1 MPFQDRINASPWP
14 LYCISYNDMKRSV
27 FELMRSDSGTAYPE
41 KEFQDLLQVEVDKV
55 NLFTNVKFEDIFR
68 SLQSLAISTE
78 APTEVCADP
87 VKKKLYFSQLE
98 KSIDLIALEI
108 VNLDKYVRVN
118 CEGLI
123 KLVSKFD
130 AILRSSGANWFI
142 ARLGKEEFCNVNFQ
156 SLFILLSLTWTKY
169 RQATAAAATSES
181 GTWRPPE
188 SFVRQT
194 SKYWVK
200 PENVPRLKTCILKH
214 LPYLIFGASI
224 SDQEK
229 YLDPTT
235 VFAEDDAGED
245 TSNSTSR
252 MSETQLITSIYFDNT
267 HKDIYTQRILRK
279 EGARLVRFRWY
290 GYNEGS
296 PDQDI
301 FIERKVHHESWFAE
315 ASSKDRFTVKQKD
328 VFRFMKGQYDIAS
341 HFDAMEA
348 EAQKKKKDLKP
359 VKSMRELAY
368 EIDTFIKDNMLQPFI
383 RTCYYRCA
391 FQLATSNSV
400 RISLDTQMSLINEY
414 IPQNHPREPWCR
426 VASDVLAEQDIVRF
440 PYAILEVKLAD
451 AKNTPEWVDDMLSS
465 CGAIKV
471 QKFSKFL
478 HAMAFLHP
486 ERINILPHWFSE
498 FKATEE
504 EIHAAPKLSDDI
516 TSSLNKIDRL
526 EKILIS
532 TDEMADQMAET
543 QRGEKLMRSIE
554 PKSIYANER
563 TFLHY
568 CQKSTFLL
576 SICVGL
582 GYKLVAGEFVRAK
595 WVQWIRL
602 VLALIGLVYLW
613 SVYGMY
619 KNRRDILVKGIKQ
632 GRERLDVV
640 GGPYMAGF
648 IIFIGSLTSLVA
660 STDILK

>member
-1 MPFQDRINASPWP
+1 MPFQDKINSSPWP
-14 LYCISYNDMKRSV
+14 LYCISYNEMKRNV
-27 FELMRSDSGTAYPE
+27 YELLQADGGSRFPE
-41 KEFQDLLQVEVDKV
+41 REFLDLLQVEVDKV

-68 SLQSLAISTE
+68 SLQSLALS
-78 APTEVCADP
+78 ADSSP
-87 VKKKLYFSQLE
+87 EGITNDAKRKVYFGQLE
-98 KSIDLIALEI
+98 KSIDLIAHEI
-108 VNLDKYVRVN
+108 VHLDKYVRVN

-123 KLVSKFD
+123 KLVTKFD
-130 AILRSSGANWFI
+130 AILKSSGSNWFI

-169 RQATAAAATSES
+169 RQATTPAASSEG

-229 YLDPTT
+229 FLDPTT
-235 VFAEDDAGED
+235 VFSTEETTLDDTTQ
-245 TSNSTSR
+245 TSSQ

-267 HKDIYTQRILRK
+267 SKDIYRQRILRK

-328 VFRFMKGQYDIAS
+328 VFRLMKGQYDIAD

-348 EAQKKKKDLKP
+348 DAIKKKKDLKP

-368 EIDTFIKDNMLQPFI
+368 EVDTFIKENSLQPFI

-391 FQLATSNSV
+391 FQLATSNAV
-400 RISLDTQMSLINEY
+400 RVSLDTQMSLINEY

-451 AKNTPEWVDDMLSS
+451 ARNTPAWVDDMLSS

-486 ERINILPHWFSE
+486 ENINILPHWFSE
-498 FKATEE
+498 FKEE
-504 EIHAAPKLSDDI
+504 ETKQPIAIDTDLT
-516 TSSLNKIDRL
+516 TSERL
-526 EKILIS
+526 ERILIS
-532 TDEMADQMAET
+532 TDEMGDRTDST
-543 QRGEKLMRSIE
+543 QSSDKVAEKLMRSIE

-563 TFLHY
+563 TYLHY

-582 GYKLVAGEFVRAK
+582 GYRLVTGDLVRTK
-595 WVQWIRL
+595 WVGWTRI
-602 VLALIGLVYLW
+602 VLSAIGLIYLW
-613 SVYGMY
+613 SIYRMY
-619 KNRRDILVKGIKQ
+619 LRRRDILVRGTKEHG
-632 GRERLDVV
+632 GRLDIA

-648 IIFIGSLTSLVA
+648 IVFLGALTSLVA
-660 STDILK
+660 STDLLK

>member
-1 MPFQDRINASPWP
+1 MPFQDRIYASPWP
-14 LYCISYNDMKRSV
+14 LYCISYNEMKRNV
-27 FELMRSDSGTAYPE
+27 YDLLRTDSGTVYPE

-55 NLFTNVKFEDIFR
+55 NLFTNVKYEDIFR
-68 SLQSLAISTE
+68 SLQSLALSTE
-78 APTEVCADP
+78 VP
-87 VKKKLYFSQLE
+87 VDVGTDLVKRKQYFSQLE
-98 KSIDLIALEI
+98 KSIDLIAVEI

-123 KLVSKFD
+123 KLVTKFD

-169 RQATAAAATSES
+169 RQATAVAATSEG

-200 PENVPRLKTCILKH
+200 PENVPRLKACILKH

-224 SDQEK
+224 SDQER

-235 VFAEDDAGED
+235 VFAEDGGEETTP
-245 TSNSTSR
+245 TSQ

-267 HKDIYTQRILRK
+267 QKDIYRQRILRK

-328 VFRFMKGQYDIAS
+328 VFRFMKGQYDISS
-341 HFDAMEA
+341 HFDTLEA
-348 EAQKKKKDLKP
+348 EALKRKKDLKP

-368 EIDTFIKDNMLQPFI
+368 EVDSFIKDNSLQPFI

-391 FQLATSNSV
+391 FQLATSNAV

-451 AKNTPEWVDDMLSS
+451 AKNTPEWVDDMLSA

-486 ERINILPHWFSE
+486 DNINILPHWFSE
-498 FKATEE
+498 FKGSEE
-504 EIHAAPKLSDDI
+504 DQTKAIESTSLS
-516 TSSLNKIDRL
+516 KADRL

-532 TDEMADQMAET
+532 VDEMDDQTGAQQTTRE
-543 QRGEKLMRSIE
+543 EKLMRSIE

-576 SICVGL
+576 SICIGL
-582 GYKLVAGEFVRAK
+582 GYKLVAGEFVKTK
-595 WVQWIRL
+595 WVEWIRI
-602 VLALIGLVYLW
+602 VLAVIGLVYLW
-613 SVYGMY
+613 SVYRMY
-619 KNRRDILVKGIKQ
+619 QSRRDVLLRGTKQ
-632 GRERLDVV
+632 GRERLDVI